1 MIRAG
6 WSQCRSHNHSRSAGR
21 RPAATERLAMLN
33 AMAQMCLFVAV
44 LGDKL
49 VHLARQGKGELS
61 GAYYR
66 VRVVM
71 KVLGCA

>member
-1 MIRAG
+1 
-6 WSQCRSHNHSRSAGR
+6 
-21 RPAATERLAMLN
+21 MLN

-44 LGDKL
+44 SGDKL

-71 KVLGCA
+71 KVLVCA